1 MAIVRTAEELERI
14 YGAFGAVGEASTAKV
29 ADHITPHYRRFI
41 EAAPFLALATSG
53 PEGLDCSPRGDVPG
67 FVRVADPRTLLL
79 PDRRGNNRIDSLR
92 NIVRD
97 PRVGLMF
104 LIPGIG
110 NAMRVNGRAVIE
122 DDPALRES
130 FAVEGKAPRTVVVI
144 AVGEV
149 YFQCARALIRSGLW
163 RADAQVDPRT
173 LPTPGQIL
181 AEMSQGRVGGE
192 AYDRAWADRARQ
204 TMW

>member
-1 MAIVRTAEELERI
+1 MAAVRTMAELERI
-14 YGAFGAVGEASTAKV
+14 YGDFGAVGEASTAKV

-53 PEGLDCSPRGDVPG
+53 PGGLDCSPRGDVPG
-67 FVRVADPRTLLL
+67 FVRIADPRTLLL

-92 NIVRD
+92 NVVED

-104 LIPGIG
+104 LVPGVG
-110 NAMRVNGRAVIE
+110 NAMRVNGLASIE
-122 DDPALRES
+122 DDPALCAS
-130 FAVEGKAPRTVVVI
+130 FAVAGKAPRTVMVI
-144 AVGEV
+144 TVREV

-163 RADAQVDPRT
+163 RTESHVDPGT

-181 AEMSQGRVGGE
+181 AEMSDGRVGGA
-192 AYDRAWADRARQ
+192 AYDSAWAERAQR
-204 TMW
+204 TLW

>member
-1 MAIVRTAEELERI
+1 MAAVRTVAELERI

-67 FVRVADPRTLLL
+67 LVRIADPRTLLL

-92 NIVRD
+92 NVVRD

-122 DDPALRES
+122 DDPALCDS
-130 FAVEGKAPRTVVVI
+130 FAVEGKAPRTVMVI
-144 AVGEV
+144 AVAEV

-163 RADAQVDPRT
+163 QSDRHVDPKT
-173 LPTPGQIL
+173 LPTPGLIL
-181 AEMSQGRVGGE
+181 AEMSRGRVGGE
-192 AYDRAWADRARQ
+192 AYDSAWADRARQ

>member
-1 MAIVRTAEELERI
+1 MAAIATIEELERI
-14 YGAFGAVGEASTAKV
+14 YGEFGAVGEASTAKV
-29 ADHITPHYRRFI
+29 ADHITPQYRRFI
-41 EAAPFLALATSG
+41 EAAPFLALATCG
-53 PEGLDCSPRGDVPG
+53 PEGLDCSPRGDRTG
-67 FVRVADPRTLLL
+67 FVRIADPGTLLL

-92 NIVRD
+92 NVVRD

-110 NAMRVNGRAVIE
+110 NAMRVNGRATI
-122 DDPALRES
+122 DADPALLES
-130 FAVEGKAPRTVVVI
+130 FAVEGKAPRTVMVI
-144 AVGEV
+144 RVTEV
-149 YFQCARALIRSGLW
+149 YFQCARAIIRSGLW
-163 RADAQVDPRT
+163 RQDSQVDPRT

-192 AYDRAWADRARQ
+192 AYDNGWAERARQ